1 MNPKESSH
9 RISQFRYCS
18 NKAQMTKAL
27 REKWASVSQDQNE
40 DVSYG
45 YRGEIEW
52 STLEAELV
60 LCFKHHPE
68 DSQDG

>member
-1 MNPKESSH
+1 
-9 RISQFRYCS
+9 
-18 NKAQMTKAL
+18 MTKAL

-45 YRGEIEW
+45 NRGEIEW

-60 LCFKHHPE
+60 LCFKRHQE
-68 DSQDG
+68 DSRYD

>member
-1 MNPKESSH
+1 MNPKKSAH

-18 NKAQMTKAL
+18 NKTKMTKAL
-27 REKWASVSQDQNE
+27 REKWARVSQDQNE

-45 YRGEIEW
+45 NRGEIEC

-60 LCFKHHPE
+60 LCLTHHPE